1 MALHHVQPAEKT
13 RLPSVSDPT
22 AKTAALVK
30 ADGFEA
36 VHLVIRAGEEIASHS
51 VPGHATVHCLEGRV
65 HLDIR
70 EKVQLAAGDWLYLER
85 GQEHSVAAVEDSALL
100 VTILFD

>member
-36 VHLVIRAGEEIASHS
+36 VHL
-51 VPGHATVHCLEGRV
+51 
-65 HLDIR
+65 DIR

-85 GQEHSVAAVEDSALL
+85 GQEHSVAAVEDSALH